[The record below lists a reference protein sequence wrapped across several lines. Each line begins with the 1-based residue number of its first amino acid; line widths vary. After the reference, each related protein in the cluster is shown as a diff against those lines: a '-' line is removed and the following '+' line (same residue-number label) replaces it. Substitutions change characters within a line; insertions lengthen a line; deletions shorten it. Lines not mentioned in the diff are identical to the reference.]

1 MSLSVNVSDQVRA
14 SAREKARKRM
24 EEDIYR
30 LCLTVGLDPDSIPF
44 ENGVIL
50 WQPDTDQA
58 NPFFNSEI
66 VLRKLFDAYE
76 KVI

>member
-1 MSLSVNVSDQVRA
+1 
-14 SAREKARKRM
+14 M

-44 ENGVIL
+44 EDGVIL
-50 WQPDTDQA
+50 WQPNTDQA

>member
-1 MSLSVNVSDQVRA
+1 MSLSINVSDQVRA
-14 SAREKARKRM
+14 AAREKVKKRM

-44 ENGVIL
+44 EDGAIT
-50 WQPDTDQA
+50 WQPDMNEA
-58 NPFFNSEI
+58 NPFFNSQI

>member
-1 MSLSVNVSDQVRA
+1 VSLSVNVSDQVKA

-44 ENGVIL
+44 EDGVIL
-50 WQPDTDQA
+50 WQPNTDQA

>member
-1 MSLSVNVSDQVRA
+1 MSLSVNVSDQVKA

-44 ENGVIL
+44 EDGVIL
-50 WQPDTDQA
+50 WQPNTDQA

>member
-1 MSLSVNVSDQVRA
+1 
-14 SAREKARKRM
+14 M

-44 ENGVIL
+44 EDGAIT
-50 WQPDTDQA
+50 WQPDMNEA
-58 NPFFNSEI
+58 NPFFNSQI

>member
-1 MSLSVNVSDQVRA
+1 VSLSVNVSDQVRA

>member
-1 MSLSVNVSDQVRA
+1 MSLSVNVSDQVKA

-44 ENGVIL
+44 EDGVIL
-50 WQPDTDQA
+50 WQPNADQA